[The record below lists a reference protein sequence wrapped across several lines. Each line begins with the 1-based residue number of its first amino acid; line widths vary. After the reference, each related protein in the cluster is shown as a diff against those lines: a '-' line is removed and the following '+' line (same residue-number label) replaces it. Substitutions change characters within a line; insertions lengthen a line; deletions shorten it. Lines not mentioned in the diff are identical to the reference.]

1 MWLFLDSLSACPG
14 VSFDSLG
21 RVEDLSGIKIQWSW
35 VNGLLRCQVLH
46 VADASQSSIC
56 DVMGKKESWHFLIC
70 IDVHGC
76 AHCGRATA
84 LVCKIALTRAVDLV
98 TDLTPDSTGV
108 SLQDG
113 EQGKALLLMDL
124 RPLMQMSF
132 FVLEL
137 VKDRAL
143 YSRDLSI
150 CLDPT
155 TV

>member
-1 MWLFLDSLSACPG
+1 MHPSLFSTISLSRATVKCWPVFLKRHRVVTVWLFLDSLSTCPG

-56 DVMGKKESWHFLIC
+56 DVMGKKESWHFSIC

-84 LVCKIALTRAVDLV
+84 LVCK
-98 TDLTPDSTGV
+98 STHEGCG
-108 SLQDG
+108 SCY
-113 EQGKALLLMDL
+113 
-124 RPLMQMSF
+124 RSH
-132 FVLEL
+132 
-137 VKDRAL
+137 
-143 YSRDLSI
+143 S
-150 CLDPT
+150 
-155 TV
+155 